1 MPEVIGDRGSG
12 DYGSSSGN
20 LGSSLGFNFETDLF
34 GSNRKGAG
42 NDFVGYFYDLKQT
55 LKKSPLKSK
64 LSLLLDDWEDPLYRG
79 SR

>member
-12 DYGSSSGN
+12 DYGSSGNDLSG
-20 LGSSLGFNFETDLF
+20 SLGFNFEMPDLF

-55 LKKSPLKSK
+55 HKKEPLKSV
-64 LSLLLDDWEDPLYRG
+64 SY
-79 SR
+79 